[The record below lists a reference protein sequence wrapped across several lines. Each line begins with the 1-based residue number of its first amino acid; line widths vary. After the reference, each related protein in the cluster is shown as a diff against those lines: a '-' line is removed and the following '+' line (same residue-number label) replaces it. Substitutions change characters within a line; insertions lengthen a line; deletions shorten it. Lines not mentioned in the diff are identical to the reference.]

1 VRKRF
6 DVSVFPVRSDED
18 LQRALG
24 RIGELLDARAGSN
37 EEAELEVLSE
47 LVHAYEQRHHP
58 IAPPDPISAIR
69 FRLEQRGLTER
80 ALEGMVGTR
89 ARVFEVMNGRRGL
102 SLAMIRRL
110 HNELGV
116 PLASLVGASC
126 SKAGRRTA
134 PGPGRRSCSG

>member
-1 VRKRF
+1 
-6 DVSVFPVRSDED
+6 VSVFPIRSDED

-24 RIGELLDARAGSN
+24 KIGGLLDAPPGSE

-47 LVHAYEQRHHP
+47 LVHAYELRHHP

-69 FRLEQRGLTER
+69 FRLEQRGQTEK
-80 ALEGMVGTR
+80 ALEGMLGTR

-110 HNELGV
+110 HDELGV
-116 PLASLVGASC
+116 PLSSLLGVG
-126 SKAGRRTA
+126 
-134 PGPGRRSCSG
+134 